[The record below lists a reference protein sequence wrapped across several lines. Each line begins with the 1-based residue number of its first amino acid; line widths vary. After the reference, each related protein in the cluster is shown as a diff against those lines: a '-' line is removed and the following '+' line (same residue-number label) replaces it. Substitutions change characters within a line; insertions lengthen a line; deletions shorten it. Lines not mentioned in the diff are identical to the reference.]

1 MKTTAIAIVLAT
13 FLSACGSP
21 PKPGMPS
28 GARVP
33 VNSPKAIEE
42 YRASVAGARQT
53 KAEADAVTAKLATT
67 RQQLDDL
74 QAYQMAVVLTEANN
88 RERGV
93 PMKRAPQVSDV
104 GREVSVTHVFYFDS
118 GKRGLAPPPAQQ
130 ASDIDA
136 AARKARHVMV
146 RGYTDSAVRTA
157 VSATEARERTDNAVA
172 WLVKRGVDRT
182 RIFGVPHEA
191 GEFAHDNDTPDGRRF
206 NRRVEMEFVF

>member
-1 MKTTAIAIVLAT
+1 MKTIPIAVILAT
-13 FLSACGSP
+13 FISACGSP

-28 GARVP
+28 GARAL
-33 VNSPKAIEE
+33 VNSPKAIED
-42 YRASVAGARQT
+42 YRASVSAARQT

-74 QAYQMAVVLTEANN
+74 QAYQMAVVLTEVNN

-93 PMKRAPQVSDV
+93 PIKRAPQVSDM

-118 GKRGLAPPPAQQ
+118 GKRGLAPPSAQQ

-157 VSATEARERTDNAVA
+157 VSAPDNAVA

-182 RIFGVPHEA
+182 RIFGVPQEA